1 MSSNKAFQQA
11 LKLQV
16 KERGKTERLAKKEKE
31 KTERLAKKEK
41 EKTERLAKKEKEK
54 VERSAKKEKEKVDK
68 LVQKEKEKA
77 ERSAEKEREKAE
89 KLITQTAFKSGIKE
103 GKKQEKIIQKNKLQ
117 RKSEKFDITKK
128 AISNLVQVAKL
139 LSSESLN
146 NPHGYHMRDI
156 VEAYIRRFG
165 LINPYTTEPADL
177 GYDVSAAIRGIVYES
192 SPSSLQ
198 HWFRFGQRKG
208 TQQICPWIFAN
219 KKIAIINNNYGWGKT
234 NENMIYEK
242 KNRIGLWKVIKEN
255 NPQFDWNNDIYG
267 PLPTE
272 SQLEHAEN
280 SGERLIGKRN
290 H

>member
-1 MSSNKAFQQA
+1 MSSNKAFAQA
-11 LKLQV
+11 LKLAE
-16 KERGKTERLAKKEKE
+16 KERGKAEKLAEKE
-31 KTERLAKKEK
+31 RGKSEKSAEK
-41 EKTERLAKKEKEK
+41 EREKAEKSAEKEREK
-54 VERSAKKEKEKVDK
+54 AEKSAEKEREKAERSAEKER
-68 LVQKEKEKA
+68 EKA

-117 RKSEKFDITKK
+117 RKSEKFDIKK
-128 AISNLVQVAKL
+128 ESISKLVQVANYL
-139 LSSESLN
+139 LLESPN
-146 NPHGYHMRDI
+146 YPHGFRIQDI
-156 VEAYIRRFG
+156 EDVYIQMHG
-165 LINPYTTEPADL
+165 KINPYTTEPADL
-177 GYDVSAAIRGIVYES
+177 GYDVRAAIRGIVYES

-219 KKIAIINNNYGWGKT
+219 KNIAIINNNYGWGKT
-234 NENMIYEK
+234 NEDMIYEK